1 MATIP
6 STARLN
12 RRYLLVKA
20 SRTHV
25 EAALMEYL
33 GVFGW
38 SRAAPVFLPADN
50 GKCILAVE
58 RKELVHAR
66 AALALAKE
74 DIDVL
79 RVSGT
84 LKGLGMRGKKNER

>member
-6 STARLN
+6 SSARLN

-20 SRTHV
+20 SRAHI
-25 EAALMEYL
+25 EAALIEYL
-33 GVFGW
+33 GVLGW
-38 SRAAPVFLPADN
+38 SRAAPVFLQAD
-50 GKCILAVE
+50 GGRCVLAVE
-58 RKELVHAR
+58 RKELVHVR

-74 DIDVL
+74 NLDVL

-84 LKGLGMRGKKNER
+84 LKGLGVRIKK